1 MSQQIKVSARNENGI
16 MGYRITASASAS
28 TSAVTR
34 SVHLALVM
42 DKSGSMEGDRI
53 SSIKKTLNVL
63 IDTLELGDKI
73 TLVGFSGMASVIIN
87 AAVIGDAEARAALK
101 VSVDTLTA
109 DGGTNMEAGVV
120 ALGALFT
127 GVKAPDSVVV
137 LTDGY
142 VNEGITSVAGIYSLL
157 NSYLPSVPVYALG
170 YGTDHNAEFMRTLS
184 SRTNGT
190 YTFLDSEIA
199 LPAAIGD
206 LLGGL
211 KGEVA
216 KAAHISFPAHWKCL
230 ELNAGD
236 GVIGM
241 GSLVADK
248 PTWVIFELAA
258 TATAPATASPVP
270 VPSLSYRMVDSGTTY
285 MVSLDSVP
293 ADSVTNVELQEQYL
307 RCIVAKAL
315 DAASVLLRNYKIND
329 AKILISATVDKISAS
344 VAAGGAMAIRMKAQL
359 DEMKE
364 ELERGGNHHHILLQS
379 SGTAARYTQQ
389 RGVSSGGVV
398 DEMFSTPTLRR
409 HQTQMVQQ
417 YSQAPA
423 DPTNDMT

>member
-16 MGYRITASASAS
+16 MGYRITATAPTA
-28 TSAVTR
+28 SAVTR
-34 SVHLALVM
+34 PVHLALVM

-53 SSIKKTLNVL
+53 SSVKKTLNVL
-63 IDTLELGDKI
+63 IDALELGDKI

-170 YGTDHNAEFMRTLS
+170 YGTDHNAEFMRALS

-258 TATAPATASPVP
+258 PAAAPVLA
-270 VPSLSYRMVDSGTTY
+270 PSLSYRMVDSGTTY

-315 DAASVLLRNYKIND
+315 DDASVLLRNYKIND

-364 ELERGGNHHHILLQS
+364 ELERGGNHQHILLQS

>member
-1 MSQQIKVSARNENGI
+1 MSEQIKVSVRNENGI
-16 MGYRITASASAS
+16 LGYRIVATATATA
-28 TSAVTR
+28 TATAAAVR
-34 SVHLALVM
+34 PIHVALVM
-42 DKSGSMEGDRI
+42 DKSGSMEGERI
-53 SSIKKTLNVL
+53 VSVKKTLTAL
-63 IDTLELGDKI
+63 IDKLELGDKI
-73 TLVGFSGMASVIIN
+73 TLVGFSGSASVIIN
-87 AAVIGDAEARAALK
+87 AAVIGNAEARAALK

-127 GVKAPDSVVV
+127 GAVAPDSVVV

-170 YGTDHNAEFMRTLS
+170 YGTDHNADFMRALS

-216 KAAHISFPAHWKCL
+216 KAASISFPADWKCL
-230 ELNAGD
+230 ELNGGD
-236 GVIGM
+236 GVIGL
-241 GSLVADK
+241 GSLILDK
-248 PTWVIFELAA
+248 PTWVVFDLTAA
-258 TATAPATASPVP
+258 TASTAATAN
-270 VPSLSYRMVDSGTTY
+270 LSYRMVDSGTTY
-285 MVSLDSVP
+285 TVSLDSVP
-293 ADSVTNVELQEQYL
+293 TASVTSVELQEQYL
-307 RCIVAKAL
+307 RCVVAKAL
-315 DAASVLLRNYKIND
+315 DTASVLIKQYKIND
-329 AKILISATVDKISAS
+329 AKIIISATIDKISSS
-344 VAAGGAMAIRMKAQL
+344 VAAGSTMAIRMKAQL

-364 ELERGGNHHHILLQS
+364 ELERGGNHHHVLLQAS
-379 SGTAARYTQQ
+379 STATRYTQQ
-389 RGVSSGGVV
+389 RGVSGGANV
-398 DEMFSTPTLRR
+398 DDMFSTPTLRR
-409 HQTQMVQQ
+409 HQTQMVAE
-417 YSQAPA
+417 YSQISS